1 MSDWYSAEGRALR
14 DKLLEL
20 RREHTNGWD
29 VYSPP
34 GEQDMGCAGVQGHL
48 GAKLRDWVVRPVRK
62 GEHATLGQVS
72 PQMTQRTGT

>member
-1 MSDWYSAEGRALR
+1 MGPSEASNLLDICHCPGAHALLSDWYSAEGRALR

-34 GEQDMGCAGVQGHL
+34 GEQEMGCAGI
-48 GAKLRDWVVRPVRK
+48 
-62 GEHATLGQVS
+62 
-72 PQMTQRTGT
+72 